1 MNVCMPP
8 SMSPN
13 AVRAVR
19 INHAIEDESSA
30 SRLIPPHISQAL
42 LGLSDTRRQRA
53 ARLLSLADR
62 ERRRSFDE
70 LQGAEIELASL
81 AARTE
86 AVERE
91 SISAMRNRQ
100 ALARDILA
108 LHAGQARHAARLA
121 ANAEHVRACAT
132 RWEHAR
138 QIYARRILQCRE
150 MNRKHECLRMWL
162 ERLEEVSQ
170 R

>member
-1 MNVCMPP
+1 MG
-8 SMSPN
+8 PN
-13 AVRAVR
+13 AVRAGRVVR
-19 INHAIEDESSA
+19 INHAIEDESSD
-30 SRLIPPHISQAL
+30 SRLIAPHISQAL
-42 LGLSDTRRQRA
+42 LGLSDTRRQRT

-62 ERRRSFDE
+62 ERRCSFAE
-70 LQGAEIELASL
+70 LQRAEIELASL
-81 AARTE
+81 AARAE

-100 ALARDILA
+100 APARDILA
-108 LHAGQARHAARLA
+108 LRAGQARHAAQLA

-138 QIYARRILQCRE
+138 QIYARRTRQCRE
-150 MNRKHECLRMWL
+150 TNRKHECLRMWL